1 MSILLSGNEAIALGF
16 LHSNGSFAS
25 GYPGTPSTE
34 IIESLLQYKKSIVS
48 GPLMKKLLL
57 NHVLVHLML
66 GFGQLLL

>member
-34 IIESLLQYKKSIVS
+34 IIESLLQYKKIYFGENTKSS
-48 GPLMKKLLL
+48 GFLCSRI
-57 NHVLVHLML
+57 
-66 GFGQLLL
+66 